1 MSPAPRSFRKDH
13 VPELDGLR
21 GIAVLLVIWI
31 HLPVGALGETVKA
44 IRAVVL
50 PGDFGVDLFFVL
62 SGFLITRILLVDCG
76 NKVPLRFFVM
86 RRFLRIFPI
95 YYLAILILL
104 PYMNWQQV
112 LTCATY
118 TSNFGFMAMD
128 EPGPLPHSWSLAIEE
143 HYYLLWPPIV
153 ALLSPRASRR
163 VILFGVFPLAI
174 GSLLWAYSGPAW
186 GDRAEAMSA
195 FVFRS
200 STIRFA
206 SLGLGGL
213 LAYSEQRI
221 RDSRALAL
229 GLIVAGTAMW
239 WVFSLRGMA
248 QLGLIDELLAIPAV
262 QGDPKALNAIKLGL
276 SVIGFPCLSLAL
288 VVSGIAWS
296 SSRAPHTLLLRAAP
310 LRAVGR
316 ISYGLYIYHVPIF
329 YVGGVWGSVPFPYAI
344 PTPARVAIVIGL
356 TFLVSSISYRFI
368 ERPLLALGSRFRPA
382 PDGAA
387 ADVAE
392 LRWRPGAVAAGLAA
406 AGAIAWLLLG
416 GSNAVAN
423 GASDL
428 VERPD
433 RSAATVDARAREA
446 APSLTTRLEAIVA
459 RARDEVPG
467 LPAVEV
473 TFHDGG
479 VAREGWERTWAG
491 SFHDPSS
498 GAVHLDVA
506 MFRTVE
512 RFVPQDPRLLEEL
525 MVALALSEASDPA
538 ASGEARDRA
547 AAELMVAL
555 GQVDGGGAD
564 PDGLRRR
571 MEGVYG
577 RLEALEKNL
586 GHHLPRGWKRGTLGS
601 GRPAEARAAAF
612 VAGATP

>member
-1 MSPAPRSFRKDH
+1 MSTAPRSFRKDH

-21 GIAVLLVIWI
+21 GIAVLLVLWV

-104 PYMNWQQV
+104 PHMNWQQV

-128 EPGPLPHSWSLAIEE
+128 EHGPLAHSWSLAIEE

-186 GDRAEAMSA
+186 GERTQAMKE

-213 LAYSEQRI
+213 LAYGEQRI

-229 GLIVAGTAMW
+229 GLIAAGAAMW

-248 QLGLIDELLAIPAV
+248 RLGFIDDLLAIPAV
-262 QGDPKALNAIKLGL
+262 SGDLNAANLGL

-296 SSRAPHTLLLRAAP
+296 NSRAPHTVLLRAAP

-329 YVGGVWGSVPFPYAI
+329 HVGGVWGSDPFAL

-368 ERPLLALGSRFRPA
+368 ERPLLAVGRRFRPGA
-382 PDGAA
+382 DGAA
-387 ADVAE
+387 ADEAE
-392 LRWRPGAVAAGLAA
+392 LRWRPVPIATGLAA
-406 AGAIAWLLLG
+406 AGAIAWLMLG
-416 GSNAVAN
+416 GSNVVAN
-423 GASDL
+423 GAADL

-433 RSAATVDARAREA
+433 RSAAAADARAREA
-446 APSLTTRLEAIVA
+446 APAMTARLESLIA
-459 RARDEVPG
+459 RARDGVPG
-467 LPAVEV
+467 LEAVEV
-473 TFHDGG
+473 AFHEGG
-479 VAREGWERTWAG
+479 VERDGWERTRAG
-491 SFHDPSS
+491 SFHDPLS

-512 RFVPQDPRLLEEL
+512 RFVRQEPRLLEEL
-525 MVALALSEASDPA
+525 MVALALSEATDPA

-564 PDGLRRR
+564 PDALRRR
-571 MEGVYG
+571 MEFVYG
-577 RLEALEKNL
+577 KLEALEENL
-586 GHHLPRGWKRGTLGS
+586 GHHLPGGWERGTLGS
-601 GRPAEARAAAF
+601 GRAAETRAVAF

>member
-1 MSPAPRSFRKDH
+1 MAAPPPSFRKDH

-21 GIAVLLVIWI
+21 GIAVLLVIWV

-44 IRAVVL
+44 IRGVVL

-76 NKVPLRFFVM
+76 NAVPLRYFVM

-95 YYLAILILL
+95 YYLSILILL
-104 PYMNWQQV
+104 PHMNWQQV

-128 EPGPLPHSWSLAIEE
+128 EHGPLAHSWSLAIEE

-186 GDRAEAMSA
+186 GERAQAMKE

-213 LAYSEQRI
+213 LAYGEQRI
-221 RDSRALAL
+221 RDSRALAFT
-229 GLIVAGTAMW
+229 LIAAGVAMW

-248 QLGLIDELLAIPAV
+248 KLGLVHDLLAIPSV
-262 QGDPKALNAIKLGL
+262 NGDLNAVNLGL

-296 SSRAPHTLLLRAAP
+296 RSRAPHTMLLRAAP

-329 YVGGVWGSVPFPYAI
+329 HSGGVWGSDPFAL
-344 PTPARVAIVIGL
+344 PTPVRVAIVIGL

-368 ERPLLALGSRFRPA
+368 ERPLLAIGRRFRPGK
-382 PDGAA
+382 DGVA
-387 ADVAE
+387 ADE
-392 LRWRPGAVAAGLAA
+392 GPLRWSPAPIASGLAA
-406 AGAIAWLLLG
+406 AGVIAWLLNG
-416 GSNAVAN
+416 GAN
-423 GASDL
+423 LAANTVSDL
-428 VERPD
+428 VQRPD
-433 RSAATVDARAREA
+433 RSVPAVDVRAREA
-446 APSLTTRLEAIVA
+446 APGMTARLEAIVK
-459 RARDEVPG
+459 RASAEIAG
-467 LPAVEV
+467 LEGVGV

-479 VAREGWERTWAG
+479 VVRDGWSAPRAG
-491 SFHDPSS
+491 SFHDPAS
-498 GAVHLDVA
+498 GDVHLDIA
-506 MFRTVE
+506 TLRTVE
-512 RFVPQDPRLLEEL
+512 RFVRPEPQLLQQL
-525 MVALALSEASDPA
+525 MVALALSEATAPDA
-538 ASGEARDRA
+538 DGADRDRA
-547 AAELMVAL
+547 AAVIMRAL
-555 GQVDGGGAD
+555 GQVGG
-564 PDGLRRR
+564 PDANAERLRGR
-571 MEGVYG
+571 MTSVYG
-577 RLEALEKNL
+577 RLEALERNL
-586 GHHLPRGWKRGTLGS
+586 GSHNPWGWDRGDLGS
-601 GRPAEARAAAF
+601 GRPAAERAAAF
-612 VAGATP
+612 LEAALP

>member
-1 MSPAPRSFRKDH
+1 MSTAPRSFRKDH

-21 GIAVLLVIWI
+21 GIAVLLVIWV

-104 PYMNWQQV
+104 PHMNWQQV

-128 EPGPLPHSWSLAIEE
+128 EHGPLAHSWSLAIEE

-153 ALLSPRASRR
+153 AFLSPRASRR

-186 GDRAEAMSA
+186 GERTQAMKE

-213 LAYSEQRI
+213 LAYGEQRI

-229 GLIVAGTAMW
+229 GLIAAGTAMW

-248 QLGLIDELLAIPAV
+248 RLGFIDDLLAIPAV
-262 QGDPKALNAIKLGL
+262 DGDLNAVNMGL

-296 SSRAPHTLLLRAAP
+296 NSRAPHTVLLRAAP

-329 YVGGVWGSVPFPYAI
+329 HVGGVWGSDPFAL

-368 ERPLLALGSRFRPA
+368 ERPLLAVGRRFRPGA
-382 PDGAA
+382 DGAA
-387 ADVAE
+387 ADEAE
-392 LRWRPGAVAAGLAA
+392 LRWRPVPIATGLAA

-416 GSNAVAN
+416 GSNVVAN
-423 GASDL
+423 GAADL

-433 RSAATVDARAREA
+433 RSAAAADARAREA
-446 APSLTTRLEAIVA
+446 APAITDRLESIVA
-459 RARDEVPG
+459 RARDGVPG
-467 LPAVEV
+467 LEAVEV
-473 TFHDGG
+473 AFHEGG
-479 VAREGWERTWAG
+479 VERDGWERTRAG
-491 SFHDPSS
+491 SFHDPLS

-512 RFVPQDPRLLEEL
+512 RFVRQEPRLLEEL
-525 MVALALSEASDPA
+525 MVALALSEATDPA

-564 PDGLRRR
+564 PDALRRR
-571 MEGVYG
+571 MEFVYG
-577 RLEALEKNL
+577 KLEALEENL
-586 GHHLPRGWKRGTLGS
+586 GHHLPGGWERGTLGS
-601 GRPAEARAAAF
+601 GRAAETRAAAF

>member
-1 MSPAPRSFRKDH
+1 M
-13 VPELDGLR
+13 PELDGLR
-21 GIAVLLVIWI
+21 GVAVLLVIWI
-31 HLPVGALGETVKA
+31 HLPMYVFGETVA
-44 IRAVVL
+44 LIRTIVL

-76 NKVPLRFFVM
+76 NNVPLRFFLM

-104 PYMNWQQV
+104 PYMNWQQA

-186 GDRAEAMSA
+186 GDRTEAMSA

-221 RDSRALAL
+221 RDSRALAR
-229 GLIVAGTAMW
+229 GLIVAGTVMW
-239 WVFSLRGMA
+239 LVFNLRGMKA
-248 QLGLIDELLAIPAV
+248 LGLLDDLLAIPAV
-262 QGDPKALNAIKLGL
+262 EGDPRALNSIKLGL

-288 VVSGIAWS
+288 VVSGIVWS
-296 SSRAPHTLLLRAAP
+296 GSRAPHARLLRAAP

-316 ISYGLYIYHVPIF
+316 ISYGLYIYHVPVF
-329 YVGGVWGSVPFPYAI
+329 FAGGVWGSVPYPYVI
-344 PTPARVAIVIGL
+344 PTPARVAIVLGL
-356 TFLVSSISYRFI
+356 AFLVSSISYRFI
-368 ERPLLALGSRFRPA
+368 ERPLLALGRRFRPA

-392 LRWRPGAVAAGLAA
+392 LRWRPGAIAAGLAA

-416 GSNAVAN
+416 GSNVVAN
-423 GASDL
+423 GAADL

-433 RSAATVDARAREA
+433 RSAATADARAREA
-446 APSLTTRLEAIVA
+446 EPSLTTRLEAIVA

-467 LPAVEV
+467 FPAVEV

-479 VAREGWERTWAG
+479 VERDSWERTWAG

-498 GAVHLDVA
+498 GAVHLDVT
-506 MFRTVE
+506 MFRAVE
-512 RFVPQDPRLLEEL
+512 RFVRQDRRLLQQL

-547 AAELMVAL
+547 AAQLMVVL
-555 GQVDGGGAD
+555 GQVGGEGAD

-571 MEGVYG
+571 MEGVFG
-577 RLEALEKNL
+577 NLEALERNI
-586 GHHLPRGWKRGTLGS
+586 GNHLPHGWERGALGS